1 MTDVCWE
8 TCVGT
13 SSMSSSLG
21 RKNEDC
27 LSNCAA
33 RFVDSTLF
41 ITNRFAQ
48 LASKQKWKIP
58 QKISFFCSVIAI
70 VCLYRNVWKIWKISA
85 SVISVCFVWYR
96 NSSAERRINC
106 QLFDFKTNSS
116 LIRLFLSSVKIN
128 ANYMVFQITRH
139 STLKGGKRLVDCQLW
154 NP

>member
-8 TCVGT
+8 TCIGT
-13 SSMSSSLG
+13 SSISSSLG

-58 QKISFFCSVIAI
+58 HKISFFCSVISI
-70 VCLYRNVWKIWKISA
+70 VCLYRNVWKIWKTSA
-85 SVISVCFVWYR
+85 SVISVCFVRYR

-116 LIRLFLSSVKIN
+116 LILLFLSSVKTT
-128 ANYMVFQITRH
+128 ANYIFFQITRH
-139 STLKGGKRLVDCQLW
+139 LLGKRLVDCKLW